1 MGAGTY
7 GDAAYRFLV
16 PDAPQ
21 HRRTDRDLF
30 PALDTARAA
39 TLNVFRDKPGVR
51 RPSLISSWSG
61 SIDTLLLS
69 FPSYGVH
76 TAELTTG
83 YRSVINSMRAG
94 TRFVVVHHESDRQI
108 VEEWFGA
115 AGHLPANVTYVPMP
129 DYIDFT
135 DWAEDAYLALV
146 DADDTGE
153 HQTYLLEPWSFP
165 RAGDSLIADN
175 VEEFSTVRA
184 SQAPLVFQGG
194 NCLIGDDF
202 WLLGTDYFL
211 DTLELIGSGELPVS
225 VPAGT
230 TPVEFVR
237 ELFGRHVDSARE
249 LQLVGTKRPL
259 GLKKY
264 YATVESGAYL
274 LDLPGG
280 GTGDLQPIFHIDM
293 FVTLAG
299 RTDDGRFRVL
309 VGSPKLADDL
319 LGTRSPFGLQ
329 NAYDE
334 IAAEFDRRGFAVER
348 NPLVHRPHISQEL
361 SFAALRDFAATPDGA
376 ELREVVAEFAA
387 AGAQPES
394 TVQVRS
400 WHHITWNNCLVEH
413 SSSVGRNVYL
423 PTFGHGEQ
431 ADLAA
436 IDDEMDR
443 LWTGLG
449 FSVVRLADFNA
460 FASRLGVVHCIKKYL
475 ARGA

>member
-16 PDAPQ
+16 PDAP
-21 HRRTDRDLF
+21 HHKRTDRDLF
-30 PALDTARAA
+30 PAFDSTRAA
-39 TLNVFRDKPGVR
+39 TLNVFRARPGVA

-61 SIDTLLLS
+61 SIDSLLLA

-76 TAELTTG
+76 APELAAG
-83 YRSVINSMRAG
+83 YRSVIDAMRAG
-94 TRFVVVHHESDRQI
+94 TRFVVVHHESDRQA
-108 VEEWFGA
+108 VEEWFG
-115 AGHLPANVTYVPMP
+115 GHPAENVSYVPMP
-129 DYIDFT
+129 DYVDFT
-135 DWAEDAYLALV
+135 DWAEDGYLALV

-153 HQTYLLEPWSFP
+153 SPTYLLEPWTFP
-165 RAGDSLIADN
+165 RSGDSLIADN
-175 VEEFSTVRA
+175 VEEFTALRA

-211 DTLELIGSGELPVS
+211 DTLELIRSGELPVS
-225 VPAGT
+225 VPEGRT
-230 TPVEFVR
+230 EVEFVR
-237 ELFGRHVDSARE
+237 ELFRRHVDSTRE

-259 GLKKY
+259 GLKTY
-264 YATVESGAYL
+264 YATVEAGEYF

-299 RTDDGRFRVL
+299 PADDGRFRVL
-309 VGSPKLADDL
+309 VGSPQLADAV
-319 LGTRSPFGLQ
+319 LGTKSPFALQ
-329 NAYDE
+329 TAYDE
-334 IAAEFDRRGFAVER
+334 IAAEFARLGFAVER
-348 NPLVHRPHISQEL
+348 NPLVHRPQITQRL
-361 SFAALRDFAATPDGA
+361 TFAALRSFAETPDGA
-376 ELREVVAEFAA
+376 ELREVVGEFAA
-387 AGAQPES
+387 AGVQPES
-394 TVQVRS
+394 VIQVRS
-400 WHHITWNNCLVEH
+400 WHHITWNNCLVEN
-413 SSSVGRNVYL
+413 SSSTGKHVYL

-431 ADLAA
+431 ADLAV

-443 LWTGLG
+443 MWTGLG

-475 ARGA
+475 GRGA